1 MSREL
6 LQNVR
11 VLDPVS
17 KLDRTADILI
27 KENQIETI
35 EEKITEIPTDTEVR
49 DSQGLILGPGL
60 VDIYSHSGE
69 PGFEE
74 RETLES
80 LMQAAAAGGF
90 TRVAILPDTS
100 PPADNLAGL
109 ALLQQHIRNLSPGLP
124 RLYFWG
130 ALTAG
135 VKGQQMAELG
145 ELASSAVVGF
155 ADGLPLSN
163 PALVRRLLEYI
174 QPLGKSVALWPCDRT
189 LAGNGAAREGAV
201 SVRLGLPGI
210 PATAETSALAA
221 ILELVA
227 SAGTK
232 VHIMRVSTA
241 RSVELI
247 RDAKARGLPVTASV
261 TWMHLLLNVGAI
273 SGNAKDSGGG
283 KNALTASFA
292 YDPNLHLEPPLGNLG
307 DQLALIQAVKDG
319 VIDAIA
325 IDHNAH
331 TYEEKTVAFA
341 DSPPGAIGLELAL
354 PLLWHGLV
362 ETGKISAL
370 QLWRVL
376 SPGPAVCLGQ
386 TPPTAAPGVSAELIL
401 FDPLMTWT
409 VEAHSLKSRS
419 ANTPWLGQK
428 LAGKV
433 VQTWIN

>member
-1 MSREL
+1 MNREL

-11 VLDPVS
+11 ILDPVS
-17 KLDRTADILI
+17 KIDRTTDILI
-27 KENQIETI
+27 TENQIQAIQEN
-35 EEKITEIPTDTEVR
+35 ITEIPADTEVR
-49 DSQGLILGPGL
+49 DCRNLILGPGL
-60 VDIYSHSGE
+60 ADIYSHSGE

-80 LMQAAAAGGF
+80 LMHAAAAGGF

-100 PPADNLAGL
+100 PPVDNLAGL
-109 ALLQQHIRNLSPGLP
+109 ALLQQHIRNLSPSLP

-145 ELASSAVVGF
+145 ELASSPIVGF

-174 QPLGKSVALWPCDRT
+174 QPLNKSVALWPCDRT

-210 PATAETSALAA
+210 PASAETSALAT

-227 SAGTK
+227 SGGTP

-273 SGNAKDSGGG
+273 SGNSQDSGG

-292 YDPNLHLEPPLGNLG
+292 YDPNLHLEPPLGNRS

-325 IDHNAH
+325 IDHNPR

-362 ETGKISAL
+362 ETGEFSAL
-370 QLWRVL
+370 ELWRVL
-376 SPGPAVCLGQ
+376 STGPAVCLGQ
-386 TPPTAAPGVSAELIL
+386 TPATVAPGASAELIL
-401 FDPLMTWT
+401 FDPLVTWT
-409 VEAHSLKSRS
+409 VEGHSLKSRS
-419 ANTPWLGQK
+419 ANTPWLGQQI
-428 LAGKV
+428 AGKV
-433 VQTWIN
+433 LQTWV

>member
-1 MSREL
+1 MNREL

-11 VLDPVS
+11 ILDPVS
-17 KLDRTADILI
+17 KIDRTADILI
-27 KENQIETI
+27 TENQIAAI
-35 EEKITEIPTDTEVR
+35 EENITEIPADTEVR
-49 DSQGLILGPGL
+49 DCQGLILGPGL
-60 VDIYSHSGE
+60 TDIYSHSGE

-100 PPADNLAGL
+100 PPVDNLAGL
-109 ALLQQHIRNLSPGLP
+109 ALLQQHIRNLSPSLP

-135 VKGQQMAELG
+135 VKGEQMAELG
-145 ELASSAVVGF
+145 ELASSPVVGF
-155 ADGLPLSN
+155 ADGLSLSN

-174 QPLGKSVALWPCDRT
+174 QPLHKLVALWPCDRT
-189 LAGNGAAREGAV
+189 LAGNGAMREGAV

-210 PATAETSALAA
+210 PASAETSALAT
-221 ILELVA
+221 ILELV
-227 SAGTK
+227 SSGGTP

-273 SGNAKDSGGG
+273 SGNSQDSGG
-283 KNALTASFA
+283 KNALTASVP
-292 YDPNLHLEPPLGNLG
+292 YDPNLHLEPPLGNLS

-325 IDHNAH
+325 IDHSPH

-341 DSPPGAIGLELAL
+341 DSPPGAIGLEFAL

-370 QLWRVL
+370 ELWRVL
-376 SPGPAVCLGQ
+376 STAPAVCLGQ
-386 TPPTAAPGVSAELIL
+386 TPATVTLGVSAELIL
-401 FDPLMTWT
+401 FDPLMSWT
-409 VEAHSLKSRS
+409 VDRYSLKSRS
-419 ANTPWLGQK
+419 ANTPWFGQQ

-433 VQTWIN
+433 LQTWV

>member
-17 KLDRTADILI
+17 EIDRIADILI
-27 KENQIETI
+27 TEGQIAAI
-35 EEKITEIPTDTEVR
+35 AEKITEFPADTEVR
-49 DSQGLILGPGL
+49 DCQGLILGPGL
-60 VDIYSHSGE
+60 TDIYSHSGE

-100 PPADNLAGL
+100 PPVDNLAGL
-109 ALLQQHIRNLSPGLP
+109 ALLQQYIRNLPIGLP
-124 RLYFWG
+124 SLYFWG

-145 ELASSAVVGF
+145 ELASPAIVGF

-210 PATAETSALAA
+210 PASAETAALAA

-227 SAGTK
+227 SAGTP
-232 VHIMRVSTA
+232 VHIMRVSCA

-247 RDAKARGLPVTASV
+247 RDAKVRGLQVTASV

-273 SGNAKDSGGG
+273 SGNSQDSG
-283 KNALTASFA
+283 KNALTASFP
-292 YDPNLHLEPPLGNLG
+292 YDPNLRLEPPLGNLS

-325 IDHNAH
+325 IDHNPH

-362 ETGKISAL
+362 ETGKFSAL
-370 QLWRVL
+370 ELWRVL
-376 SPGPAVCLGQ
+376 STGPAVCLGQ
-386 TPPTAAPGVSAELIL
+386 TPATVAPGVSAELIL
-401 FDPLMTWT
+401 FDPQMSWT
-409 VEAHSLKSRS
+409 VDRHSLKSRS
-419 ANTPWLGQK
+419 ANTPWLGQQ

-433 VQTWIN
+433 VQTWIY

>member
-6 LQNVR
+6 LQKIR
-11 VLDPVS
+11 VIDPVS
-17 KLDRTADILI
+17 KIDRTTDILI
-27 KENQIETI
+27 AGNQIAAIQEN
-35 EEKITEIPTDTEVR
+35 ITEIPADTEVR
-49 DSQGLILGPGL
+49 DCRGLILGPGL
-60 VDIYSHSGE
+60 ADIYSHSGE

-100 PPADNLAGL
+100 PPVDNLAGL
-109 ALLQQHIRNLSPGLP
+109 ALLQQHIRNLSPSLP

-163 PALVRRLLEYI
+163 PSLVRRLLEYI
-174 QPLGKSVALWPCDRT
+174 QPLNKSVALWPCDRT
-189 LAGNGAAREGAV
+189 LAGNGAAREGAI

-210 PATAETSALAA
+210 PASAETSALAT

-227 SAGTK
+227 SAGTP

-247 RDAKARGLPVTASV
+247 RDAKARNLPVTASV

-273 SGNAKDSGGG
+273 SGNSQDSGG
-283 KNALTASFA
+283 KNALTACFA
-292 YDPNLHLEPPLGNLG
+292 YDPNLHLEPPLGNRS

-325 IDHNAH
+325 IDHNPR

-362 ETGKISAL
+362 ETGEFSAL
-370 QLWRVL
+370 ELWRVL
-376 SPGPAVCLGQ
+376 SSGPAVCLGQ
-386 TPPTAAPGVSAELIL
+386 TPAQVAPGASAELIL

-409 VEAHSLKSRS
+409 VEGHSLKSRS
-419 ANTPWLGQK
+419 ANTPWLGQQI
-428 LAGKV
+428 AGKV
-433 VQTWIN
+433 LQTWV

>member
-1 MSREL
+1 MNREL
-6 LQNVR
+6 LQNIR
-11 VLDPVS
+11 VIDPVS
-17 KLDRTADILI
+17 KIDRTTDILI
-27 KENQIETI
+27 TENQIAAIQEN
-35 EEKITEIPTDTEVR
+35 ITEIPADTEVR
-49 DSQGLILGPGL
+49 DCRGLILGPGL
-60 VDIYSHSGE
+60 ADIYSHSGE

-100 PPADNLAGL
+100 PPVDNLAGL
-109 ALLQQHIRNLSPGLP
+109 ALLQQHIRNLSPSLP

-135 VKGQQMAELG
+135 IKGQQMAELG
-145 ELASSAVVGF
+145 ELASSPVVGF

-174 QPLGKSVALWPCDRT
+174 QPLNKSVALWPCDRT

-210 PATAETSALAA
+210 PASAETSALAT

-227 SAGTK
+227 SGGTR

-273 SGNAKDSGGG
+273 SGNSQDSGG

-292 YDPNLHLEPPLGNLG
+292 YDPNLRLEPPLGNLS

-325 IDHNAH
+325 IDHNPR

-362 ETGKISAL
+362 ETGEFSAL
-370 QLWRVL
+370 ELWRVL
-376 SPGPAVCLGQ
+376 STGPAVCLGQ
-386 TPPTAAPGVSAELIL
+386 TPAKVAPGASAELIL

-409 VEAHSLKSRS
+409 VEGHSLKSRS
-419 ANTPWLGQK
+419 ANTPWLGQQI
-428 LAGKV
+428 AGKV
-433 VQTWIN
+433 LQTWV

>member
-17 KLDRTADILI
+17 GSDRIADILI
-27 KENQIETI
+27 AEGDIKAV
-35 EEKITEIPTDTEVR
+35 EEKIAEFPPDTEVR
-49 DSQGLILGPGL
+49 DCQGLILGPGL
-60 VDIYSHSGE
+60 TDIYSHSGE

-100 PPADNLAGL
+100 PPVDNLAGL
-109 ALLQQHIRNLSPGLP
+109 ALLQQHIRNLPPGLP

-135 VKGQQMAELG
+135 VKGQHMAELG
-145 ELASSAVVGF
+145 ELASCPVVGF

-174 QPLGKSVALWPCDRT
+174 KPLGKSVALWPCDRT
-189 LAGNGAAREGAV
+189 LAGNGAVREGAM
-201 SVRLGLPGI
+201 SVRLGLPG
-210 PATAETSALAA
+210 TAALAA

-227 SAGTK
+227 SADTP

-273 SGNAKDSGGG
+273 SGNSKDAGG
-283 KNALTASFA
+283 KNALTASLP
-292 YDPNLHLEPPLGNLG
+292 YDPNLHLEPPLGNLS

-325 IDHNAH
+325 IDHNPH

-362 ETGKISAL
+362 ETGEFSAL
-370 QLWRVL
+370 ELWRVL
-376 SPGPAVCLGQ
+376 SAGPAVCLGQ
-386 TPPTAAPGVSAELIL
+386 TPATVAAGVSAELIL
-401 FDPLMTWT
+401 FDPEMSWT
-409 VEAHSLKSRS
+409 VDGSSLKSRS
-419 ANTPWLGQK
+419 ANTPWLGQQ

-433 VQTWIN
+433 VQSWIY